1 MKKKIPVQEPP
12 VTSYMFYM
20 YPLSIMRPHVAFTP
34 WICSNYI
41 QLYHYRGHGLY
52 FYVSPLSPKGG
63 KKNYYFSTCPFL
75 DVQRL
80 EQRIILRTYDD
91 VVQFVISSIDEDCYA
106 QLDVD
111 YFYLPFTE
119 PYKRYHYMHEL
130 LISGYDNT
138 NKTFEISGY
147 NRSWNYHIATITF
160 DELYQSV
167 NTVNSNAS
175 DGNLFTNNQ
184 LVESPM
190 TFLYRI
196 DSRKTYEIEIRQI
209 CEWLSDYLESV
220 HTAEKF
226 CMPFISQEEGLW
238 GISVYSYLTETLD
251 RGRNLETLTIPLR
264 VLWEHKKITSE
275 RIWYLEEQGYIDSG
289 NCLFKEYLEITK
301 MANHARWLFLK
312 CRKKPKASL
321 VRSAKAILQDIAER
335 EYRVLSNLRKLLEE
349 CNIAPVAASWPP
361 DSLQEAKHA
370 SQFGDQA
377 K

>member
-80 EQRIILRTYDD
+80 EQRIILRTHDD

-130 LISGYDNT
+130 LISGYDDT

-147 NRSWNYHIATITF
+147 NGSWNYHIATITF

-167 NTVNSNAS
+167 NTVNTNAS

-220 HTAEKF
+220 HTAEKYR
-226 CMPFISQEEGLW
+226 MPFISQEEGLW

-264 VLWEHKKITSE
+264 VLWEHKKIMSE

-289 NCLFKEYLEITK
+289 NRLFKEYWEITK

-321 VRSAKAILQDIAER
+321 VRSAKAILQDVAER
-335 EYRVLSNLRKLLEE
+335 EYRVLSNLRKLLED

-361 DSLQEAKHA
+361 DSLQEAKHV
-370 SQFGDQA
+370 SQIGDQA
-377 K
+377 T